1 MIFYH
6 MLECAVIVTG
16 LLDPEFIPRL
26 IESYKNINYKILS
39 TWVHQDTDLLRH
51 LEDNGF
57 IIVVSEDPVHRTSV
71 NFQNTSAMA
80 GIARAEKDGYKY
92 VFQTR
97 TDMFPS
103 DIQKFLECTKDLYM
117 EKIMVLNGIDTG
129 VVFYTDVLFVGP
141 IQEIRR
147 LRTPLQQP
155 GDERCPELFLIE
167 SYSNKNNMTRDDI
180 KSTFA
185 FCADRC
191 RQFDIEF
198 IWHRNW
204 ENTDKWVCMIRK
216 RFTDPIFFD

>member
-1 MIFYH
+1 
-6 MLECAVIVTG
+6 MLECAIIITG
-16 LLDPEFIPRL
+16 LLCPEFIPRL

-39 TWVHQDTDLLRH
+39 TWVDQDKDLVRQ
-51 LEDNGF
+51 LEECGF
-57 IIVVSEDPVHRTSV
+57 IIVLSEYPVHRTSV
-71 NFQNTSAMA
+71 NFQNTTATA

-97 TDMFPS
+97 TDIFPS

-117 EKIMVLNGIDTG
+117 EKIMVLNGIETTI
-129 VVFYTDVLFVGP
+129 VYYTDQLFAGS
-141 IQEIRR
+141 IQELRR
-147 LRTPLQQP
+147 LRSPLQQP
-155 GDERCPELFLIE
+155 GDGRCPELFLIE
-167 SYSNKNNMTRDDI
+167 TYSNKNTMTRDDI

-204 ENTDKWVCMIRK
+204 ENTDKWVHMIKK
-216 RFTDPIFFD
+216 RFTAPIFFD